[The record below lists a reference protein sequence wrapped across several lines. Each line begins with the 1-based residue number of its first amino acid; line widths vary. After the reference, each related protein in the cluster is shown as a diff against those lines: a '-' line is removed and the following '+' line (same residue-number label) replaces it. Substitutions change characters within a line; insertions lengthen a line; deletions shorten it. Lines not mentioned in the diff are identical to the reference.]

1 MTRDND
7 RAGALWARVLLRSLV
22 ASAPSAAVAF
32 YIVYLLQRLDESE
45 RLVAAGW
52 AAASLLLAL
61 GQFLVSSWWLVR
73 IALATSEDR
82 EGARLVRILELPR
95 RIELL
100 ASTPA
105 WITGALVFGVAMTSA
120 LGRGT
125 AGVVGSLLVGGVS
138 SLLPG
143 MLIVHG
149 LEADLLPLALEE
161 SRRHP
166 GLSLPNRGIFWP
178 RQAWYLPYAFGVA
191 LFSLLVL
198 AGTVQVAAYHEA
210 IDRVLSILTLVLVSP
225 ETADAVRGEVG
236 RLASGAGLKVV
247 GIALVLLVLLAVNGW
262 SMARRQARA
271 AGSVEASLRALAAGA
286 PRLPDWVATDE
297 IGDLA
302 SVAAG
307 ISVEM
312 EQAFAQL
319 KAMAAGDLG
328 QELRGESGLVE
339 AFRRSRAAMLEL
351 VRRMTA
357 LASGEGAAGE
367 RIPGDL
373 GEAFERLRSSL
384 DATVL
389 QARTISDGDLRRD
402 AAVPGELGAALQR
415 MTGNLRTMVGGTQAA
430 AARVDDIVVS
440 LQSATAQLSAA
451 TTEQVAAVTET
462 ANTMTEMA
470 QTSAVSADRAGEL
483 IRQGEAA
490 TAVVEEGGDTAG
502 RAITAMGA
510 VAEAFR
516 KLTSEAS
523 SLGERVRRI
532 DEITETV
539 AFLADQSSTLAINAA
554 IEAARAGDSGKGFS
568 VVAREIRTLAADS
581 RKAAGQIRETL
592 DGIRQQTVHVSGTAG
607 SGSSTVEESFRLV
620 QRLGEVIG
628 QLGVTVG
635 DAVGLMR
642 QVEGS
647 ARQHQAGV
655 AQVTHAL
662 ANMQKASE
670 SIRDGA
676 RLLGDLSGRAHDMS
690 DGLQQ
695 VARAYALPE
704 GRGQPPAVT
713 RS

>member
-1 MTRDND
+1 VLPETDPMRTLRGHVFL
-7 RAGALWARVLLRSLV
+7 RALAADL
-22 ASAPSAAVAF
+22 PCAAVAF
-32 YIVYLLQRLDESE
+32 YIVFLLQHVEQGE
-45 RLVAAGW
+45 RAQAAAW
-52 AAASLLLAL
+52 AAASVLLATV
-61 GQFLVSSWWLVR
+61 QFAVASWWLAR
-73 IALATSEDR
+73 TTLARSDDGQ
-82 EGARLVRILELPR
+82 GARLVRILELPR
-95 RIELL
+95 RIDLLANTPAWVTAFLVFGIALAAGLGRGNGAL
-100 ASTPA
+100 AST
-105 WITGALVFGVAMTSA
+105 L
-120 LGRGT
+120 
-125 AGVVGSLLVGGVS
+125 VVGLFS

-143 MLIVHG
+143 MLVVHWI
-149 LEADLLPLALEE
+149 EADLLPLALEE
-161 SRRHP
+161 SRRRP
-166 GLSLPNRGIFWP
+166 GQSLPSRGLFWP

-191 LFSLLVL
+191 LVSLLVL
-198 AGTVQVAAYHEA
+198 AGTVLVAAYREA
-210 IDRVLSILTLVLVSP
+210 LDSVLRILTLVLVSP
-225 ETADAVRGEVG
+225 ETAQAVSDEVG
-236 RLASGAGLKVV
+236 KLATGAGLKVAA
-247 GIALVLLVLLAVNGW
+247 IALILFALLALNGW
-262 SMARRQARA
+262 AMARRQARA
-271 AGSVEASLRALAAGA
+271 ASSVELSLRALAGGA
-286 PRLPDWVATDE
+286 PQLPAWVATDE

-302 SVAAG
+302 SAAAA

-339 AFRRSRAAMLEL
+339 AFRRSRAGMLEL

-357 LASGEGAAGE
+357 LSRGEAAGGE
-367 RIPGDL
+367 RIAGDL
-373 GEAFERLRSSL
+373 GEAFERLRGAL

-402 AAVPGELGAALQR
+402 ADIPGELGGALQR
-415 MTGNLRTMVGGTQAA
+415 MTGNLRTMVGGTQSAA
-430 AARVDDIVVS
+430 RRVDDIVVS
-440 LQSATAQLSAA
+440 LQTAAAQLSAA

-502 RAITAMGA
+502 RAVTAMGA

-516 KLTSEAS
+516 KLTTEAG
-523 SLGERVRRI
+523 SLTERVRRI

-554 IEAARAGDSGKGFS
+554 IEAARAGESGKGFA

-592 DGIRQQTVHVSGTAG
+592 ESIRQQTVHVSGTAG
-607 SGSSTVEESFRLV
+607 SGSSTVEESYRLV

-676 RLLGDLSGRAHDMS
+676 RLLGDLSSRAHDMS

-695 VARAYALPE
+695 VARAYTLPE
-704 GRGQPPAVT
+704 GRAQQA
-713 RS
+713 